1 MKDLSKKSVPD
12 LIETLS
18 GGNESKYRDCMK
30 GLPKLD
36 FHYFQITH
44 SSKHL

>member
-12 LIETLS
+12 LIETLF
-18 GGNESKYRDCMK
+18 GGNESKCRDCMK

-44 SSKHL
+44 SSKH